1 MGPDALLEAQ
11 GNGVLGAFWRY
22 EVALAE
28 SDAQTLDAFFA
39 TEREPVR
46 ADAAGVL
53 VGAPAISRMRA
64 GQPPRPP
71 RRVDRLHVRKLAD
84 DAWVVIA
91 EAVRRDGQL
100 ALQTQVWTSDESGAW
115 RITAAH
121 VGTGTIPFGASAAE
135 EASDY
140 NAWRE
145 RFPTAGVTPAPG
157 ALAGGLLAVKDLYA
171 IAGHRIGAGNPSVLA
186 TAALE
191 PRDSSTVA
199 LLKRAGAVVAGIAH
213 TDELAFG
220 LSGLNEHEGAVRNPV
235 VPGHL
240 SGGSSSGPAA
250 AVAAHQADIGLGTDT
265 AGSIR
270 VPASY
275 CNLYGLRLTHGVV
288 VDDGLRAL
296 APSFDAVGLVA
307 RDSVTLARATRAVTE
322 GYAAHGRQRT
332 RNAERARR
340 LLLVPALT
348 DLLDDEARAPFW
360 AAAAALSVR
369 HGLPLSLEQLASAA
383 EFDDWFAAFRAI
395 QTHEAWTVNRAVAE
409 QPGGVSPTVRARLL
423 AGADVDVETNRSIV
437 KQAQER
443 LEAVVEGGA
452 LLLLPSTPGPAP
464 RADIADA
471 ALEEIRARTL
481 RLCFLASIG
490 GLPAL
495 SIPAIQVGDQP
506 MGLCVVAGRFAEE
519 QLLRLAD

>member
-1 MGPDALLEAQ
+1 MGPETQLEAQANGLLEA
-11 GNGVLGAFWRY
+11 FWCY

-28 SDAQTLDAFFA
+28 SDARTLDAFFA
-39 TEREPVR
+39 AEREPVR
-46 ADAAGVL
+46 TDAAGVL

-64 GQPPRPP
+64 KQPPRPP
-71 RRVDRLHVRKLAD
+71 RRLDRVHLRKLAE
-84 DAWVVIA
+84 DAWIVIA
-91 EAVRRDGQL
+91 EGVRTDGQV
-100 ALQTQVWTSDESGAW
+100 ALQTQVWVSQDSGSW
-115 RITAAH
+115 RIAAAH
-121 VGTGTIPFGASAAE
+121 VGTGTAPLGEVAPGDST
-135 EASDY
+135 DY

-145 RFPTAGVTPAPG
+145 RFELTGATSAPG
-157 ALAGGLLAVKDLYA
+157 ELAGHLLAVKDMYA
-171 IAGHRIGAGNPSVLA
+171 VAGYRIGAGNAAVLA
-186 TAALE
+186 AALPE

-199 LLKRAGAVVAGIAH
+199 ILKGAGAVIAGIAR

-220 LSGLNEHEGAVRNPV
+220 LSGTNEHEGAVANPV

-275 CNLYGLRLTHGVV
+275 CGLYGLRLTHGLL

-296 APSFDAVGLVA
+296 APSFDAVGLLA
-307 RDSVTLARATRAVTE
+307 RDPMTLARATRALTRSRE
-322 GYAAHGRQRT
+322 SYGRPDTGR
-332 RNAERARR
+332 AENARR
-340 LLLVPALT
+340 LLVLPALT
-348 DLLDDEARAPFW
+348 QLLDVDSRAPFW
-360 AAAAALSVR
+360 AAAAAISVR
-369 HGLPLSLEQLASAA
+369 HALPLITEEVVSAA
-383 EFDDWFAAFRAI
+383 ELDEWFTAFRAI
-395 QTHEAWTVNRAVAE
+395 QMHEAWTVNRAVAE

-423 AGADVDVETNRSIV
+423 AGADVDVEANRSIV

-443 LEAVVEGGA
+443 LEAVVDGGT

-464 RADIADA
+464 RADSADA

-481 RLCFLASIG
+481 RLSCPASIG

-495 SIPAIQVGDQP
+495 SIPAIKVGEHP
-506 MGLCVVAGRFAEE
+506 MGLGVVAGRFAEE
-519 QLLRLAD
+519 QLLRLIN